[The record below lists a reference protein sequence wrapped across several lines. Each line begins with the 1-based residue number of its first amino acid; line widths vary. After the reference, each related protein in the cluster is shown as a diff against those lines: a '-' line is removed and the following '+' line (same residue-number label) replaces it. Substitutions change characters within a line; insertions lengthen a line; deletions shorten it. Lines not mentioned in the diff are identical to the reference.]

1 MSQQHKPHLRVAI
14 LCNGS
19 VFEAWEAACIREVMA
34 LPFAEVVLRI
44 APPEQEAAARGF
56 GQKLLHYPWKLLL
69 WNRLDKKSKT
79 ISARRPVDMNS
90 ELAAVPLLYCL
101 PEKKGKYSEYFS
113 EADLATIRTHQP
125 DIILRFGYNIIRGEI
140 LTVAPYGVWSFH
152 HADEQVIRGGPGAFW
167 EIMHGHDVTGALLQ
181 RLTDR
186 LDAGI
191 VLRKGWF
198 PTVRHSYLHNL
209 DQLLWGTTSWMKQ
222 VCIAIHHNEASYFN
236 APPLETTAPVFRFP
250 RNGRMLLFV
259 LKLFGQKIRFHYR
272 ELFCAEQWNVGIVR
286 KPMSTLLQDKLPAEV
301 AWLPE
306 AAGKN
311 FKADP
316 FGFTDAQGNEHV
328 LYERYDFNT
337 GKGVI
342 EMQVNGNVTTLLQTD
357 FHLSFPFLFT
367 HEGKR
372 YLLPEAN
379 ASGKLTCYEL
389 DGTTVKP
396 VCDLLP
402 VPAVDANIVYFENR
416 WWLFCT
422 NEDQGSNHAL
432 FVYHSAHPL
441 GPWEAHAC
449 NPVKC
454 DVRSA
459 RPAGAAFVHNGK
471 LYRPAQC
478 CVPEYGSAVILHEV
492 LELTPTRFREVPVQR
507 LEPHPQW
514 KYTNGLHHLSAL
526 GEKATLVDA
535 KYYRFSFSHFLNALK
550 RKRRRLLNK

>member
-1 MSQQHKPHLRVAI
+1 MNQPQKPVLRVAI

-34 LPFAEVVLRI
+34 LPFTEIVLRI
-44 APPEQEAAARGF
+44 APPEQELPARGF
-56 GQKLLHYPWKLLL
+56 VHKLLNYSWKLLL
-69 WNRLDKKSKT
+69 WNRLDKKSKK
-79 ISARRPVDMNS
+79 IPARRPVDMNS
-90 ELAAVPLLYCL
+90 ELAAAPLLHCL
-101 PEKKGKYSEYFS
+101 PEKKGKYSEYFT
-113 EADLATIRTHQP
+113 ETDIETIRSYKP
-125 DIILRFGYNIIRGEI
+125 DMILRFGYNIIRGEI
-140 LTVAPYGVWSFH
+140 LNVAPYGVWSFH

-181 RLTDR
+181 RLTGK

-198 PTVRHSYLHNL
+198 PTVRHAYLHNL

-222 VCIAIHHNEASYFN
+222 VCNDIHHNQASYFT
-236 APPLETTAPVFRFP
+236 APPLETKAPVYRFP
-250 RNGRMLLFV
+250 RNGTMLHFAF
-259 LKLFGQKIRFHYR
+259 KLLGQKIRFHYR
-272 ELFCAEQWNVGIVR
+272 ELFCAEQWNVGIIR
-286 KPMSTLLQDKLPAEV
+286 KPISALLHGELPAEV
-301 AWLPE
+301 EWLAE

-342 EMQVNGNVTTLLQTD
+342 EMQVNGNAATLLETD
-357 FHLSFPFLFT
+357 FHLSFPFVFT

-389 DGTTVKP
+389 DGNAVKP
-396 VCDLLP
+396 VRDLLP
-402 VPAVDANIVYFENR
+402 VPAVDANIVFYENR

-422 NEDQGSNHAL
+422 DEFEGSNHKL
-432 FVYHSAHPL
+432 FIYHSAHPL
-441 GPWEAHAC
+441 GPWEAHVN

-454 DVRSA
+454 DIRSA
-459 RPAGAAFVHNGK
+459 RPAGAAFVHEGK

-478 CVPEYGSAVILHEV
+478 CVPEYGSALILHEV
-492 LELTPTRFREVPVQR
+492 VELTITGFREVAVKR
-507 LEPHPQW
+507 LNPNPHW
-514 KYTNGLHHLSAL
+514 KYVHGLHHVSAPCDDAML
-526 GEKATLVDA
+526 IDA
-535 KYYRFSFSHFLNALK
+535 KYYRFSFSHFLNVLK